1 MSSEDGKRVGY
12 PDIYAKKYKEND
24 NADRIPVLGNNS
36 TRPRAEMHI
45 VYASP
50 SRFGY
55 RRKTRK
61 RILVAVSVLIVVLI
75 IVFVLLRK

>member
-12 PDIYAKKYKEND
+12 PDIYAEKYKEND
-24 NADRIPVLGNNS
+24 NADRIPVLGKNS
-36 TRPRAEMHI
+36 ARPRAEMHM

-50 SRFGY
+50 SRFGF
-55 RRKTRK
+55 RRKTRN
-61 RILVAVSVLIVVLI
+61 RVLIAVCVLFVVLI